1 MIKGN
6 VTAEEVKRAVS
17 GRISSGIYPSGE
29 QLPSVR
35 TLAQELGANRNT
47 VNKAYRALEQVGI
60 LQANASRKAF
70 FVGTVPHAGGSVDNF
85 RTQAME
91 IIWQAMAVGLSRRQ
105 VSDHLSSI
113 ITEVYGTNDIRLKF
127 LECNTFDSETL
138 GAELT
143 RLSDVYIEPGLLGE
157 LDAAPMLAQDYDL
170 IVTTLQHI
178 AEVERAVEPFA
189 HKVIGV
195 DIRPSSDVLLELARL
210 SVSPIGLVCGASN
223 SILQLTHM
231 ILSYQP
237 DHVIEGAL
245 VDDAVAVQRLVERCK
260 ALIVTRS
267 SIPAFTLQTRR
278 QPDVVVE
285 FQIDAPSVAML
296 KRRIHAVRMERSNA
310 T

>member
-17 GRISSGIYPSGE
+17 GRISSGIYPSGG

-47 VNKAYRALEQVGI
+47 VNKAYRALEQAGI
-60 LQANASRKAF
+60 LQANSSRKAF
-70 FVGTVPHAGGSVDNF
+70 FVGSVPHANGSVDHF
-85 RTQAME
+85 REQAME
-91 IIWQAMAVGLSRRQ
+91 IVWQAMAVGISRQQ
-105 VSDHLSSI
+105 VFDHLQSI
-113 ITEVYGTNDIRLKF
+113 ITRVYGSNDVRLKF
-127 LECNTFDSETL
+127 LECNAHDSETL

-143 RLSDVYIEPGLLGE
+143 RLSEVYLEPGLLGE
-157 LDAAPMLAQDYDL
+157 LAAASELAQEYDL
-170 IVTTLQHI
+170 VVTTLQHI
-178 AEVERAVEPFA
+178 AEVEQALHEVA
-189 HKVIGV
+189 HKVVGV

-210 SVSPIGLVCGASN
+210 RESPIGLVCGAGN
-223 SILQLTHM
+223 SITQLTHM

-245 VDDAVAVQRLVERCK
+245 VDDAGAVLSLTARSK

-267 SIPAFTLQTRR
+267 SVPAFVALTGR

-296 KRRIHAVRMERSNA
+296 KRRIHAVRMERSNSV
-310 T
+310 